1 MSSLIEFV
9 VVEIGYVVFFLFFFF
24 PFAGKARD
32 FLGKVPRWRA
42 RIMEPRRTALPHGS
56 ESQILW

>member
-9 VVEIGYVVFFLFFFF
+9 VVVEIGYVAFFCFFSC
-24 PFAGKARD
+24 AGKVRD

-42 RIMEPRRTALPHGS
+42 RIMEPRRTAVPHGS